1 MRQRASRAGPRWL
14 PRVGWA
20 VGATMV
26 ILTGA
31 GCERT
36 RDTGRK
42 TMAFDGPRGD
52 ALHTL
57 RSDGRLHVK
66 AHAPKGEPGPRGL
79 HPLGLGGKRD
89 GLLYVPEGYQ
99 PETPAALVVMLHG
112 AGGNARHSLGWMQ
125 DLADAHGFL
134 LLAPESR
141 APSWDLVMGEYGQD
155 VAFLEQVLEH
165 VFDRY
170 AVDPERVVL
179 AGFSD
184 GASYAL
190 SLGIINGDLFRH
202 IIAFSPG
209 FAAPRDSHGTPR
221 LYVSHGD
228 KDAVLPVARCSRRIV
243 PQLEAAGLDVRYH
256 EFKGGHVVPPEVA
269 RKAVEWLTGVR

>member
-1 MRQRASRAGPRWL
+1 
-14 PRVGWA
+14 
-20 VGATMV
+20 
-26 ILTGA
+26 
-31 GCERT
+31 
-36 RDTGRK
+36 
-42 TMAFDGPRGD
+42 MAFEGPRGD

-57 RSDGRLHVK
+57 RSDGRLRARPDK
-66 AHAPKGEPGPRGL
+66 ARGEKAGPKGL

-89 GLLYVPEGYQ
+89 GLLYVPEDYS
-99 PETPAALVVMLHG
+99 PEKPAALVVMLHG
-112 AGGNARHSLGWMQ
+112 AGGNARQTLGWLQ
-125 DLADAHGFL
+125 DLADTEGFL

-141 APSWDLVMGEYGQD
+141 APSWDLVMGDYGQD
-155 VAFLEQVLEH
+155 VAFLDQVLDH
-165 VFDRY
+165 VFERY

-202 IIAFSPG
+202 IMAFSPG

-221 LYVSHGD
+221 LFISHGD
-228 KDAVLPVARCSRRIV
+228 KDGVLPVARYSRRIV

-256 EFKGGHVVPPEVA
+256 EFKGGHVIPPEVVGEA
-269 RKAVEWLTGVR
+269 IDWLNAAGGR